1 MPQQDDAFR
10 TLADNVLS
18 GIRQY
23 ERLVVPTVTDA
34 PIVSLVNQLINEAI
48 ESDASDIHIE
58 PVNQL
63 IRIRLRIDG
72 ELSEWHQPL
81 PAQMQA
87 VLISRIKIMS
97 QLNTTEHR
105 LPQDGRI
112 SYPYHD
118 HNVDIRVST
127 MPVMGGEKL
136 VLRLLNGSQQLKAI
150 AELDLSAP
158 NETLFRR
165 WSHMPYGLIAS
176 CGPVNSGKTTSL
188 YAALNELNSIHKNIV
203 TIEDPIEYSL
213 SGVNQIQ
220 VNTKMELTFAAGLR
234 SILRQDPDIIMVGEI
249 RDEET
254 AEIAIRAA
262 LTGRLLFTTLHTGDA
277 VGSIFRLLD
286 MGIMPYLLS
295 AALIGIV
302 AQRLVRRLCPQCRE
316 LYTVESS
323 SPEAV
328 LLGRHFYPG
337 IQLYHA
343 RGCEICHHTGYRG
356 RLAIHE
362 LLPVSDI
369 LRAAILQRQDLPTF
383 RKLTAATG
391 MTSLLDDGIEKSI
404 AGLTTIQ
411 EVRRTIYG
419 EF

>member
-1 MPQQDDAFR
+1 MPPKDDTFR

-48 ESDASDIHIE
+48 ESNASDIHIE

-112 SYPYHD
+112 SYPYHA
-118 HNVDIRVST
+118 HTVDIRVST

-150 AELDLSAP
+150 AELDLSTS

-213 SGVNQIQ
+213 TGVNQIQ
-220 VNTKMELTFAAGLR
+220 VNAKMELTFAAGLR

-277 VGSIFRLLD
+277 VGAIFRLLD

-295 AALIGIV
+295 ASLIGIV

-316 LYTVESS
+316 IYTVETA

-343 RGCEICHHTGYRG
+343 CGCDICHHTGYRG

-362 LLPVSDI
+362 LLPVSDN
-369 LRAAILQRQDLPTF
+369 LRAAILQRSDLPTF
-383 RKLTAATG
+383 RRLTAAMG
-391 MTSLLDDGIEKSI
+391 LTSLLDDGIEKSI

-411 EVRRTIYG
+411 EVRRMIYG

>member
-1 MPQQDDAFR
+1 
-10 TLADNVLS
+10 
-18 GIRQY
+18 
-23 ERLVVPTVTDA
+23 
-34 PIVSLVNQLINEAI
+34 
-48 ESDASDIHIE
+48 
-58 PVNQL
+58 
-63 IRIRLRIDG
+63 
-72 ELSEWHQPL
+72 
-81 PAQMQA
+81 
-87 VLISRIKIMS
+87 
-97 QLNTTEHR
+97 
-105 LPQDGRI
+105 
-112 SYPYHD
+112 
-118 HNVDIRVST
+118 
-127 MPVMGGEKL
+127 
-136 VLRLLNGSQQLKAI
+136 
-150 AELDLSAP
+150 
-158 NETLFRR
+158 
-165 WSHMPYGLIAS
+165 
-176 CGPVNSGKTTSL
+176 
-188 YAALNELNSIHKNIV
+188 
-203 TIEDPIEYSL
+203 
-213 SGVNQIQ
+213 
-220 VNTKMELTFAAGLR
+220 
-234 SILRQDPDIIMVGEI
+234 MVGEI

-362 LLPVSDI
+362 LLPVSDT

>member
-362 LLPVSDI
+362 LLPVSDT

>member
-158 NETLFRR
+158 NEALFRR

-188 YAALNELNSIHKNIV
+188 YAALNELNSIYKNIV

-277 VGSIFRLLD
+277 VGAIFRLLD

-316 LYTVESS
+316 LYTVETS

-362 LLPVSDI
+362 LLPVSDT

-391 MTSLLDDGIEKSI
+391 MTSLLDDGIKKSI